1 MVIDLIRLIGSKF
14 KATRVSYFAV
24 AVILGLQMW
33 HIVCLLV
40 NTLLFAFVSSE
51 IYGPTKDG
59 LIKTETDTKLQMQ
72 L

>member
-51 IYGPTKDG
+51 IYGRVGHVVMFLPHVFC
-59 LIKTETDTKLQMQ
+59 MQ
-72 L
+72 C